1 MGFTLHEVVKE
12 DEEKGEQRQVKKE
25 RKKETRKGR
34 GGGSTIF
41 SFHLM
46 RRLYSL
52 PHKPEIGF
60 MCTYKHSTLE
70 MLDNI
75 TKHLE

>member
-25 RKKETRKGR
+25 W
-34 GGGSTIF
+34 GGSTIF

-52 PHKPEIGF
+52 PHK
-60 MCTYKHSTLE
+60 HSTLE

-75 TKHLE
+75 KHFE

>member
-1 MGFTLHEVVKE
+1 MRK
-12 DEEKGEQRQVKKE
+12 KGEQRQVKKE
-25 RKKETRKGR
+25 RNKEGE
-34 GGGSTIF
+34 GGSTIF

-60 MCTYKHSTLE
+60 MCTYKHSSLE

-75 TKHLE
+75 NKTFGIIQNKGGFA